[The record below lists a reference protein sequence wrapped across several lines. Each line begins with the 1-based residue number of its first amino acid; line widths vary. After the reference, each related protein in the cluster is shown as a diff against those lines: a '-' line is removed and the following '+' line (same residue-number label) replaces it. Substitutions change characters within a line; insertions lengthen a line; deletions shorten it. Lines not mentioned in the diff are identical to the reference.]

1 MTRMLIY
8 SQPLLNESLQG
19 NSRTVILTALKFA
32 FEMGFYDYSWTWE
45 SVSRGREVK
54 KFQLIKSVNKNIEI

>member
-8 SQPLLNESLQG
+8 SQPLLNEFLQG

-32 FEMGFYDYSWTWE
+32 FEMGFYDYS
-45 SVSRGREVK
+45 
-54 KFQLIKSVNKNIEI
+54 